1 MSNYNENTVFNFI
14 ADHKKEGKKIV
25 QFQYYQKTF
34 LLINDKNVVIA
45 KFNEC
50 NSIDEI
56 YSLTKSLLRG
66 CTLVVLN
73 TDILNKVTGND
84 DDYTREGRLILHI
97 DEDRIEYNEKEE
109 SNEQ

>member
-1 MSNYNENTVFNFI
+1 MIYLNSNMSNYNENTVFNFI
-14 ADHKKEGKKIV
+14 ADHNKEGN
-25 QFQYYQKTF
+25 TF
-34 LLINDKNVVIA
+34 LLINDKHVVIA

-50 NSIDEI
+50 NSVDEI

-109 SNEQ
+109 SNE

>member
-1 MSNYNENTVFNFI
+1 MIYLNSNMSNYNENTVFNFI
-14 ADHKKEGKKIV
+14 ADHNKEGN
-25 QFQYYQKTF
+25 TF
-34 LLINDKNVVIA
+34 LLINDKHVVIA

-50 NSIDEI
+50 NSVDEI
-56 YSLTKSLLRG
+56 YSLTKSLLQG

-109 SNEQ
+109 SNE